1 MIEDN
6 LEIIDTGTGYASSLA
21 LPSNKSSYAM
31 VGGAGSLD
39 NKDIIFSE
47 ELGLAIERPPK
58 GMTID

>member
-6 LEIIDTGTGYASSLA
+6 LEIIDTGYASSMA
-21 LPSNKSSYAM
+21 LPSNKSNYAM
-31 VGGAGSLD
+31 DGGAGGSD
-39 NKDIIFSE
+39 MKDIIFSE